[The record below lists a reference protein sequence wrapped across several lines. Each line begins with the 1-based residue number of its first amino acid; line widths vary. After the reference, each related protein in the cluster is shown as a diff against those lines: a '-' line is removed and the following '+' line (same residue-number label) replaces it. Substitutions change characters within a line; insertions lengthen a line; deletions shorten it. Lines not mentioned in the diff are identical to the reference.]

1 MFSKDEVAPTPKVVM
16 RLISVVVEVVVGQ
29 ELHREL
35 PRYHLPS
42 YGFQKLPE
50 GLRCGISRQV
60 CHGLLTNK
68 TTVGL

>member
-1 MFSKDEVAPTPKVVM
+1 MFSKDEVAPTPKLVI
-16 RLISVVVEVVVGQ
+16 RLISVVVLVDQ

-50 GLRCGISRQV
+50 ELRCGISRQV